1 MKYLLF
7 KEPQSLNNFALKT
20 QEFLFQKQTSKMT
33 LVLLLPFTT
42 THRAD
47 GRVSGMPCCQHEFSL
62 VESFQSDEEP
72 ANESPFIN
80 HVPIEPHHTKHPNKT
95 KNKQQKK
102 KQIAYLNKELGA
114 LDIDDE
120 RDRVVDSHTPG
131 PVAFGDKGG
140 EPSTSAVPHGE
151 VNDKV
156 EVVLLQVVHDAALL
170 LFGGT
175 FIAVVLLKRP
185 IDCSHLY
192 KETKQT

>member
-7 KEPQSLNNFALKT
+7 KEPQFLNNFALKT

-80 HVPIEPHHTKHPNKT
+80 HVPIEPHHTNILTKQKT
-95 KNKQQKK
+95 NNNKK
-102 KQIAYLNKELGA
+102 KT
-114 LDIDDE
+114 
-120 RDRVVDSHTPG
+120 DRVPEQRAWCT
-131 PVAFGDKGG
+131 
-140 EPSTSAVPHGE
+140 
-151 VNDKV
+151 
-156 EVVLLQVVHDAALL
+156 
-170 LFGGT
+170 
-175 FIAVVLLKRP
+175 
-185 IDCSHLY
+185 
-192 KETKQT
+192 

>member
-80 HVPIEPHHTKHPNKT
+80 HVPIEPHHTNILTKQKT
-95 KNKQQKK
+95 NNKK
-102 KQIAYLNKELGA
+102 KT
-114 LDIDDE
+114 
-120 RDRVVDSHTPG
+120 DRVPEQRAWCT
-131 PVAFGDKGG
+131 
-140 EPSTSAVPHGE
+140 
-151 VNDKV
+151 
-156 EVVLLQVVHDAALL
+156 
-170 LFGGT
+170 
-175 FIAVVLLKRP
+175 
-185 IDCSHLY
+185 
-192 KETKQT
+192 

>member
-7 KEPQSLNNFALKT
+7 KEPQFLNNFALKT
-20 QEFLFQKQTSKMT
+20 QEFLFQKQTSNIT

-95 KNKQQKK
+95 KNKQQEK
-102 KQIAYLNKELGA
+102 N
-114 LDIDDE
+114 
-120 RDRVVDSHTPG
+120 RSRT
-131 PVAFGDKGG
+131 
-140 EPSTSAVPHGE
+140 
-151 VNDKV
+151 
-156 EVVLLQVVHDAALL
+156 
-170 LFGGT
+170 
-175 FIAVVLLKRP
+175 
-185 IDCSHLY
+185 
-192 KETKQT
+192 